1 MLVMEKR
8 EIEVKHGKAQRTPMQ
23 IKKDD
28 LLEIEGGA
36 FIGKNAPA
44 FLKKEKIKIKTE
56 VRR

>member
-44 FLKKEKIKIKTE
+44 FLKKKKSKLKQK
-56 VRR
+56 